1 MGCDH
6 AVHGGLRGQRAR
18 HLEGEDHG
26 LILRHLRHLLLRP
39 AGRHPGLGVRPE
51 GAAAA
56 AAEAHDQETRTSCH
70 SHPKPVEVLCIG
82 Q

>member
-26 LILRHLRHLLLRP
+26 VLLRHLRHLLLRAP
-39 AGRHPGLGVRPE
+39 RRHPRLGVRSE

-56 AAEAHDQETRTSCH
+56 APEAHEQEEGPG
-70 SHPKPVEVLCIG
+70 SHAHTGAPLRN
-82 Q
+82 